1 MKLKLLTAEITL
13 CKVKGRKKDLS
24 NKNAGVELAKIR
36 IRFQTTMCM
45 MDIYLCHKER
55 RLPQD
60 VDESQTVFSLP
71 PAAGA
76 AATVGSLI
84 YVMPR

>member
-1 MKLKLLTAEITL
+1 MKLKLLTAEIAL

-24 NKNAGVELAKIR
+24 NNNAGVELANTYKLPYNN
-36 IRFQTTMCM
+36 M
-45 MDIYLCHKER
+45 MDLCHKER